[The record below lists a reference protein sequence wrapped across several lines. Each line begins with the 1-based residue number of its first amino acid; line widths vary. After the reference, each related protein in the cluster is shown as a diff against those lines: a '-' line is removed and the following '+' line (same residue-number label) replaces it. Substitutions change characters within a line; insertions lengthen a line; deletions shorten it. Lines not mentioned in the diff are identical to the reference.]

1 LQLATN
7 LAANSPEAA
16 ADSDDSLN
24 LATPQTL
31 SPTNL
36 PGGFVLTPAFAP
48 PFRVNEE
55 VTLGFSLTTDAG
67 APAPLEPY
75 LGMYGHLIIQHA
87 DGTVF
92 THLHPLG
99 SISMASQRRFAE
111 REHAGY
117 LASQSL
123 DVLCS
128 PASTTLSFPY
138 AFPKSGHYRLWLQT
152 KLQGQI
158 RTVTYELAVE

>member
-1 LQLATN
+1 MSTDAPQ
-7 LAANSPEAA
+7 SP
-16 ADSDDSLN
+16 SRL
-24 LATPQTL
+24 
-31 SPTNL
+31 NL
-36 PGGFVLTPAFAP
+36 PGGFALSPAFAP
-48 PFRVNEE
+48 PFRASRE
-55 VTLGFSLTTDAG
+55 VTLAFNLTTETG
-67 APAPLEPY
+67 TPAPLEPY

-117 LASQSL
+117 LANQSL
-123 DVLCS
+123 DLLCS

-138 AFPKSGHYRLWLQT
+138 AFPKPGQYRLWLQT
-152 KLQGQI
+152 KLKGQI
-158 RTVTYELAVE
+158 RTVAYELAVH